1 MTTIQTDISPWEIRN
16 APRAAQEEMVT
27 AYLQQQIAAV
37 LDIDGAEMDRNGL
50 IFDLDSIMLMSLM
63 NKVSEALEIHIEA
76 EELIDILS
84 QLTIANL
91 ARIVLK
97 KI

>member
-1 MTTIQTDISPWEIRN
+1 MATIQTDISPREIRN